1 MPTRDIIEQM
11 IGLFVREV
19 IGTRRKDVIRLIIAE
34 GSRFPKLAEFH
45 YREVLSRVMAAMSA
59 LMARAIARGEVKN
72 PGLCEISAIDGGAGP
87 RRRDLERI
95 VRTFR
100 AARCRRHDARAS
112 RYYFRRKESA
122 MMFYRIAS
130 KIILAPLIGAALLLA
145 ACSKEAENE
154 FQGWIEAD
162 LIFISPDEQGRV
174 ETMMVREGDRVEQGT
189 PLFTLDSDLQR
200 ADLAVAEAAVIN
212 TKQAFDRAQQ
222 LLKVASGT
230 QRDFDVTQAAYRQA
244 DAQLGAAQTRL
255 DRRKLSS
262 PVAGVIQQIY
272 FRPGETV
279 PASRPIMAVLPPGNI
294 KVRFFIPERMLA
306 RIAIGDQV
314 RVTCDGCA
322 NNITAPVTFI
332 SRNAEFTPPVI
343 YSLEERSK
351 LVYLV
356 EARPAQTEMLRVGQP
371 VSVEVKLREA
381 PK

>member
-1 MPTRDIIEQM
+1 
-11 IGLFVREV
+11 
-19 IGTRRKDVIRLIIAE
+19 
-34 GSRFPKLAEFH
+34 
-45 YREVLSRVMAAMSA
+45 
-59 LMARAIARGEVKN
+59 
-72 PGLCEISAIDGGAGP
+72 
-87 RRRDLERI
+87 
-95 VRTFR
+95 
-100 AARCRRHDARAS
+100 
-112 RYYFRRKESA
+112 

-130 KIILAPLIGAALLLA
+130 KAILAPLIGAALLLA
-145 ACSKEAENE
+145 ACNKEADNE

-162 LIFISPDEQGRV
+162 LIFVSPDEQGRV
-174 ETMMVREGDRVEQGT
+174 ETMMVREGDRVEKDT
-189 PLFTLDSDLQR
+189 PLFTLDADLQR
-200 ADLAVAEAAVIN
+200 ADLAVAQAAVTN
-212 TKQAFDRAQQ
+212 TKQAFERAQQ

-230 QRDFDVTQAAYRQA
+230 QRDFDVAQAAYRQA

-255 DRRKLSS
+255 DRRKLAS
-262 PVAGVIQQIY
+262 PIAGVIQQIY

-306 RIAIGDQV
+306 RIAIGDEV
-314 RVTCDGCA
+314 RVTCDGCP

-343 YSLEERSK
+343 FSLEERSK

>member
-1 MPTRDIIEQM
+1 
-11 IGLFVREV
+11 
-19 IGTRRKDVIRLIIAE
+19 
-34 GSRFPKLAEFH
+34 
-45 YREVLSRVMAAMSA
+45 
-59 LMARAIARGEVKN
+59 
-72 PGLCEISAIDGGAGP
+72 
-87 RRRDLERI
+87 
-95 VRTFR
+95 
-100 AARCRRHDARAS
+100 
-112 RYYFRRKESA
+112 
-122 MMFYRIAS
+122 MMFCRIAS
-130 KIILAPLIGAALLLA
+130 KILAPLIGAALLLA

-162 LIFISPDEQGRV
+162 LIFVSPDEQGRV
-174 ETMMVREGDRVEQGT
+174 ETMMVREGDRVEKDT
-189 PLFTLDSDLQR
+189 PLFTLDADLQR
-200 ADLAVAEAAVIN
+200 ADLAVAQAAVTN
-212 TKQAFDRAQQ
+212 TKQAFERAQQ

-230 QRDFDVTQAAYRQA
+230 QRDFDVAQAAYRQA
-244 DAQLGAAQTRL
+244 DAQLNAAQTRL

-306 RIAIGDQV
+306 RIAIGDEV

-371 VSVEVKLREA
+371 VTVEVKLREA
-381 PK
+381 AK

>member
-1 MPTRDIIEQM
+1 
-11 IGLFVREV
+11 
-19 IGTRRKDVIRLIIAE
+19 
-34 GSRFPKLAEFH
+34 
-45 YREVLSRVMAAMSA
+45 
-59 LMARAIARGEVKN
+59 
-72 PGLCEISAIDGGAGP
+72 
-87 RRRDLERI
+87 
-95 VRTFR
+95 
-100 AARCRRHDARAS
+100 
-112 RYYFRRKESA
+112 

-130 KIILAPLIGAALLLA
+130 VALIGMALFLS

-154 FQGWIEAD
+154 FQGWVEAD
-162 LIFISPDEQGRV
+162 LIFVSPDEQGRV
-174 ETMMVREGDRVEQGT
+174 ETMMVREGDRVEKDT
-189 PLFTLDSDLQR
+189 PLFTLDADLQR
-200 ADLAVAEAAVIN
+200 ADLAVAQAAVTN
-212 TKQAFDRAQQ
+212 TKQAFERAQQ
-222 LLKVASGT
+222 LLKTASGT
-230 QRDFDVTQAAYRQA
+230 QRDFDVAQAAYRQA

-255 DRRKLSS
+255 DRRKLAS
-262 PVAGVIQQIY
+262 PVAGVVQQIY

-306 RIAIGDQV
+306 RIAIGDEV

-322 NNITAPVTFI
+322 NNIVAPVTFI

-371 VSVEVKLREA
+371 VSVELKLREA

>member
-1 MPTRDIIEQM
+1 
-11 IGLFVREV
+11 
-19 IGTRRKDVIRLIIAE
+19 
-34 GSRFPKLAEFH
+34 
-45 YREVLSRVMAAMSA
+45 
-59 LMARAIARGEVKN
+59 
-72 PGLCEISAIDGGAGP
+72 
-87 RRRDLERI
+87 
-95 VRTFR
+95 
-100 AARCRRHDARAS
+100 
-112 RYYFRRKESA
+112 

-130 KIILAPLIGAALLLA
+130 VVLIGAALLLA

-162 LIFISPDEQGRV
+162 LIFVSPDEQGRV
-174 ETMMVREGDRVEQGT
+174 ETMMVREGDRVEKDT

-200 ADLAVAEAAVIN
+200 ADLAVAQASLTN
-212 TKQAFDRAQQ
+212 TKQAFERAQQ

-230 QRDFDVTQAAYRQA
+230 QRDFDVAQAAYRQA

-255 DRRKLSS
+255 DRRKLAS

-306 RIAIGDQV
+306 RIAIGDEV

-322 NNITAPVTFI
+322 NNIVAPVTFI